1 MFLPYYIWPFLFTV
15 TNTPPHVI
23 PARPVMYDMR
33 GDEDIL
39 LLAWYYMETYGTQIG
54 TY

>member
-1 MFLPYYIWPFLFTV
+1 MFLPYYIWPVIFQV
-15 TNTPPHVI
+15 VNAPRVI

-33 GDEDIL
+33 GDEDIV
-39 LLAWYYMETYGTQIG
+39 LLAWYYMETYGVEIG